1 MSYFKTKYFSLL
13 SLFVIFSKVSFAA
26 EPTFALKVASWY
38 QDYQVSVQTPSIM
51 YDRSEVKISMY
62 APNAPF
68 FSASSHLTHG
78 GCENVAAMDVQDVLS
93 VPKSFISNGVEFEYV
108 RAEGDLVQ
116 IVNMYNGQIGL
127 AVANPSPYSCQYYMD
142 LTNQGGIHPNWYGS
156 GKTFTAI
163 YKIKRLPE
171 PGVHKLS
178 LSVDSYFTRRE
189 RGSHWV
195 NMGSLSGYQSTRVV
209 SSDYRVTAWC
219 KVINKDVELDHKLMT
234 PDLVEGN
241 VVSTDVR
248 LECGGGGK
256 GRAKLSLSN
265 KSNKSTVNLGNNVLS
280 EVSLSATEVNVAKDS
295 SVKIAV
301 SSKLTTS
308 SKEIIAGELNGTEVL
323 TVEWL

>member
-13 SLFVIFSKVSFAA
+13 SLFVIFSKVSFAS
-26 EPTFALKVASWY
+26 EPTFALKVVSWSR
-38 QDYQVSVQTPSIM
+38 DYQVSIQTPSKM
-51 YDRSEVKISMY
+51 YDGSEVKISMH

-78 GCENVAAMDVQDVLS
+78 GCENVAAMELQDILS

-116 IVNMYNGQIGL
+116 TVNMYNGQIGL
-127 AVANPSPYSCQYYMD
+127 VVANTTPNSCQYYMD
-142 LTNQGGIHPNWYGS
+142 ITNKGEISSWYGS

-163 YKIKRLPE
+163 YKIKRLPA
-171 PGVHKLS
+171 PGVHNLS
-178 LSVDSYFTRRE
+178 LSIDSYFTRRE
-189 RGSHWV
+189 RGSRWT
-195 NMGSLSGYQSTRVV
+195 NMDSLSGFQNTKVI
-209 SSDYRVTAWC
+209 SSDYQVTGWC
-219 KVINKDVELDHKLMT
+219 KAINKGVTLDHKLMT
-234 PDLVEGN
+234 PELVEGN

-256 GRAKLSLSN
+256 GIAKLSLSN

-295 SVKIAV
+295 SSNITV
-301 SSKLTTS
+301 SSKLTTG
-308 SKEIIAGELNGTEVL
+308 SKEIIAGEFNGTEVL